1 MYVHFDAL
9 SMRIKNRMNRM
20 QLSVQIQGNDSMKT
34 PLYGRS
40 EKALPCSGVFY
51 DIIFRALRQA
61 CT

>member
-1 MYVHFDAL
+1 
-9 SMRIKNRMNRM
+9 M

>member
-9 SMRIKNRMNRM
+9 SMRIKNRM